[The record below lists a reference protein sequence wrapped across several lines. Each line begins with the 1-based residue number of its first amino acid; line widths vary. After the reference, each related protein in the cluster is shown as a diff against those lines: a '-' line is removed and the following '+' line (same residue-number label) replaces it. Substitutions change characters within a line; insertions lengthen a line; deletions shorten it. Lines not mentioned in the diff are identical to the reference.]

1 MVITLNPDSQP
12 VPAGCRAEYNTH
24 APDTSDGPLAVL
36 FHNICHPHVLRAGNN
51 KITTPASRRFCY
63 HAPPMT
69 ISWYPGHMFKAN
81 KELAKLMQ
89 QIDVVIEVL
98 DARMP
103 YASSNPLLHKTRLR
117 HHKPCLHILNK
128 ADLAD
133 PAATREWLKYL
144 NSQPGSRAL
153 ANGKDGVLSTA
164 LIIGACQRLT
174 DEQALMPKKNQA
186 DTTEATDSVSP
197 SDDGPVQADDA
208 GDTTEAN
215 ERYRQRKYNAVIAGI
230 PNVGKSTL
238 MNQITGRKLAKTGN
252 EPAVTKSQQRVKLND
267 QWYLFDTPGVL
278 WPRLEDQQAAY
289 RLAAAGAIR
298 NTAIVFEDVAMITA
312 EFLLRDFPQALRERY
327 RFASLPETAEEFMI
341 ELANKRACRSKSG
354 NTDWHRVSEIL
365 LHDFR
370 EGRLGRLTLE
380 RPPAC

>member
-1 MVITLNPDSQP
+1 
-12 VPAGCRAEYNTH
+12 
-24 APDTSDGPLAVL
+24 
-36 FHNICHPHVLRAGNN
+36 
-51 KITTPASRRFCY
+51 
-63 HAPPMT
+63 MT

-89 QIDVVIEVL
+89 QIDIVIEVL

-103 YASSNPLLHKTRLR
+103 YASSNPLMHKTRLR

-133 PAATREWLKYL
+133 PASTRAWLKYL
-144 NSQPGSRAL
+144 NSQPGSRAI
-153 ANGKDGVLSTA
+153 ANGKDSLLSTD
-164 LIIGACQRLT
+164 LIVGACQRLV
-174 DEQALMPKKNQA
+174 DEQALMPVKESVRGSES
-186 DTTEATDSVSP
+186 DESDSDPLTDSDP
-197 SDDGPVQADDA
+197 KP
-208 GDTTEAN
+208 

-238 MNQITGRKLAKTGN
+238 MNQIIGRKLAKTGN

-298 NTAIVFEDVAMITA
+298 NTAIVFEDVAMVAA
-312 EFLLRDFPQALRERY
+312 EFLLRDFPQALKARY
-327 RFASLPETAEEFMI
+327 KFTELPDNAEDFMI

-354 NTDWHRVSEIL
+354 SIDWHRVSEIL

-370 EGRLGRLTLE
+370 EGRLGNLTLE
-380 RPPAC
+380 QPPAS

>member
-1 MVITLNPDSQP
+1 MNSCKP
-12 VPAGCRAEYNTH
+12 VQKFATCA
-24 APDTSDGPLAVL
+24 LA
-36 FHNICHPHVLRAGNN
+36 
-51 KITTPASRRFCY
+51 SSCY
-63 HAPPMT
+63 DPRPMT

-103 YASSNPLLHKTRLR
+103 GASSNPLMHKMRLR

-133 PAATREWLKYL
+133 PARTRAWLQYF

-153 ANGKDGVLSTA
+153 ANGKESILNTE
-164 LIIGACQRLT
+164 LIIGACQRLV
-174 DEQALMPKKNQA
+174 DDQALMPITKVAVEVDAMPEESPLDTEPADIADLGGAEDEDDDWQA
-186 DTTEATDSVSP
+186 DQEAPAS
-197 SDDGPVQADDA
+197 Q
-208 GDTTEAN
+208 
-215 ERYRQRKYNAVIAGI
+215 ERYRKRKFNAVIAGI

-238 MNQITGRKLAKTGN
+238 LNQIIGRKLAKTGN

-298 NTAIVFEDVAMITA
+298 NTAIVFEDVAMVAA
-312 EFLLRDFPQALRERY
+312 EFLMRDFPDSLKARY
-327 RFASLPETAEEFMI
+327 KFIELPGSAEEFM
-341 ELANKRACRSKSG
+341 EQLATKRACRNKAG
-354 NTDWHRVSEIL
+354 RTDWHRVSEIL

-370 EGRLGRLTLE
+370 EGSLGRLTLE
-380 RPPAC
+380 LPPST

>member
-1 MVITLNPDSQP
+1 
-12 VPAGCRAEYNTH
+12 
-24 APDTSDGPLAVL
+24 
-36 FHNICHPHVLRAGNN
+36 
-51 KITTPASRRFCY
+51 
-63 HAPPMT
+63 
-69 ISWYPGHMFKAN
+69 MFKAN

-103 YASSNPLLHKTRLR
+103 GASSNPLMHKMRLR

-133 PAATREWLKYL
+133 PARTRLWLQYL
-144 NSQPGSRAL
+144 NSQPGSHAL
-153 ANGKDGVLSTA
+153 ANSSDNPLSTA
-164 LIIGACQRLT
+164 LILGACQRLV
-174 DEQALMPKKNQA
+174 DEAALMPVREVEEEMGAEMGSDPFLETKNG
-186 DTTEATDSVSP
+186 
-197 SDDGPVQADDA
+197 SDPISDPFSAPISDPDRP
-208 GDTTEAN
+208 N
-215 ERYRQRKYNAVIAGI
+215 LRKYNAVIAGI

-238 MNQITGRKLAKTGN
+238 MNQITGRKLARTGN

-267 QWYLFDTPGVL
+267 HWYLFDTPGVL

-298 NTAIVFEDVAMITA
+298 NTAIVFEDVAMVAA
-312 EFLLRDFPQALRERY
+312 EFLLNDFPNALKERY
-327 RFASLPETAEEFMI
+327 KFKELPNTAEEFM
-341 ELANKRACRSKSG
+341 EKLAIHRACRSKSG
-354 NTDWHRVSEIL
+354 MIDWHKVSEIL

-380 RPPAC
+380 LPPSPEPTLAPAEPISV

>member
-1 MVITLNPDSQP
+1 
-12 VPAGCRAEYNTH
+12 
-24 APDTSDGPLAVL
+24 
-36 FHNICHPHVLRAGNN
+36 
-51 KITTPASRRFCY
+51 
-63 HAPPMT
+63 
-69 ISWYPGHMFKAN
+69 MFKAN

-89 QIDVVIEVL
+89 QVDIVIEVL

-133 PAATREWLKYL
+133 PASTRAWLTYL
-144 NSQPGSRAL
+144 NNQIGSRAL
-153 ANGKDGVLSTA
+153 ANGKENLISTE
-164 LIIGACQRLT
+164 LMLGACQRLV
-174 DEQALMPKKNQA
+174 DEQALMPKRPDA
-186 DTTEATDSVSP
+186 DSSSDTDEAADISTAPAIEDAIEEATDAAP
-197 SDDGPVQADDA
+197 
-208 GDTTEAN
+208 

-298 NTAIVFEDVAMITA
+298 NTAIVFEDVAMVAA
-312 EFLLRDFPQALRERY
+312 EFLMRDFPQALKDRY
-327 RFASLPETAEEFMI
+327 KFTVLPDKAEDFMI
-341 ELANKRACRSKSG
+341 ELATRRACRSKSG
-354 NTDWHRVSEIL
+354 NIDWHRVSEIL

-380 RPPAC
+380 QPPAA

>member
-1 MVITLNPDSQP
+1 MYSCK
-12 VPAGCRAEYNTH
+12 PAEKIATC
-24 APDTSDGPLAVL
+24 AV
-36 FHNICHPHVLRAGNN
+36 
-51 KITTPASRRFCY
+51 ASSWYDPR
-63 HAPPMT
+63 PMT

-103 YASSNPLLHKTRLR
+103 GASSNPLMHKMRLR

-133 PAATREWLKYL
+133 PARTGAWLQYFS
-144 NSQPGSRAL
+144 SQPGSRAL
-153 ANGKDGVLSTA
+153 ANGKDGSLSTE
-164 LIIGACQRLT
+164 LIIGACQRLV
-174 DEQALMPKKNQA
+174 DDQALMPAPKVA
-186 DTTEATDSVSP
+186 DKVEATSEGIVLNTDLADAAHSADGEYENDGDWQQN
-197 SDDGPVQADDA
+197 DDESAA
-208 GDTTEAN
+208 E
-215 ERYRQRKYNAVIAGI
+215 ERYRKRKFNAVIAGI

-298 NTAIVFEDVAMITA
+298 NTAIVFEDVAMVAA
-312 EFLLRDFPQALRERY
+312 EFLIRDFPDSLKARY
-327 RFASLPETAEEFMI
+327 KFNELPASAEEFM
-341 ELANKRACRSKSG
+341 EQLASKRACRNKAG
-354 NTDWHRVSEIL
+354 RTDWHRVSEIL

-370 EGRLGRLTLE
+370 EGSLGRLTLE
-380 RPPAC
+380 LPPSA

>member
-1 MVITLNPDSQP
+1 MTSCKPD
-12 VPAGCRAEYNTH
+12 AKFA
-24 APDTSDGPLAVL
+24 TSPLS
-36 FHNICHPHVLRAGNN
+36 C
-51 KITTPASRRFCY
+51 SCY
-63 HAPPMT
+63 DPRPMT

-103 YASSNPLLHKTRLR
+103 GASSNPLMHKMRLQ

-133 PAATREWLKYL
+133 PAHTRAWLQYF

-153 ANGKDGVLSTA
+153 ANGKDSNLNTD
-164 LIIGACQRLT
+164 LIIGACQRLV
-174 DEQALMPKKNQA
+174 DEQALMPKAKVA
-186 DTTEATDSVSP
+186 VESEPDDSLASDEAVPDTSDTDMLGETEL
-197 SDDGPVQADDA
+197 SDDPISDDETDIDDSA
-208 GDTTEAN
+208 GQ
-215 ERYRQRKYNAVIAGI
+215 ERYRKRKFNAVIAGI

-238 MNQITGRKLAKTGN
+238 MNQIIGRKLAKTGN

-298 NTAIVFEDVAMITA
+298 NTAIVFEDVAMVAA
-312 EFLLRDFPQALRERY
+312 EFLMRDFPDSLKARY
-327 RFASLPETAEEFMI
+327 KFNELPSSAEEFM
-341 ELANKRACRSKSG
+341 EQLAIKRACRNKAG
-354 NTDWHRVSEIL
+354 RTDWHRVSEIL

-370 EGRLGRLTLE
+370 EGSLGRLTLE
-380 RPPAC
+380 LPPSS

>member
-1 MVITLNPDSQP
+1 
-12 VPAGCRAEYNTH
+12 
-24 APDTSDGPLAVL
+24 
-36 FHNICHPHVLRAGNN
+36 
-51 KITTPASRRFCY
+51 
-63 HAPPMT
+63 MT

-89 QIDVVIEVL
+89 QIDIVIEVL

-103 YASSNPLLHKTRLR
+103 YASSNPLMHKMRLR

-133 PAATREWLKYL
+133 PESTRAWLKYL
-144 NSQPGSRAL
+144 NSQPGSRAI
-153 ANGKDGVLSTA
+153 ANGKESLISTD
-164 LIIGACQRLT
+164 LIVGACQRLVN
-174 DEQALMPKKNQA
+174 EQALMPKKALNEA
-186 DTTEATDSVSP
+186 ESETEAGESEVDESSSAP
-197 SDDGPVQADDA
+197 GSQP
-208 GDTTEAN
+208 E

-238 MNQITGRKLAKTGN
+238 MNQIIGRKLAKTGN
-252 EPAVTKSQQRVKLND
+252 EPAVTKSQQRVKLNE

-298 NTAIVFEDVAMITA
+298 NTAIVFEDVAMVAA
-312 EFLLRDFPQALRERY
+312 EFLLRDFPQALKTRY
-327 RFASLPETAEEFMI
+327 KFTELPETAEDFMI

-354 NTDWHRVSEIL
+354 SIDWHRVSEIL

-370 EGRLGRLTLE
+370 EGRLGSLTLE
-380 RPPAC
+380 QPPAN